1 MLCSLYLQRERT
13 FPSTADW
20 DSSVDC
26 LDLEHDIKKKC
37 MEKEKIHNAYRSQHR
52 GGYKRNEKNNEYEN
66 EDLDAARCGHKSQR
80 KMEGTGDGKLGGA
93 TMSPVSFNCKY
104 VLESESLA
112 IAHIEL
118 S

>member
-1 MLCSLYLQRERT
+1 
-13 FPSTADW
+13 
-20 DSSVDC
+20 
-26 LDLEHDIKKKC
+26 
-37 MEKEKIHNAYRSQHR
+37 
-52 GGYKRNEKNNEYEN
+52 
-66 EDLDAARCGHKSQR
+66 LDAARCGHKSQR